1 MSQTQNAGQREW
13 MLDVDVDGDGDGDGD
28 GEGMG
33 RLLGGG
39 EETHV
44 NEQPPGKGSRA

>member
-13 MLDVDVDGDGDGDGD
+13 MLDVDVDGDGD

>member
-13 MLDVDVDGDGDGDGD
+13 MLDVDVDGD